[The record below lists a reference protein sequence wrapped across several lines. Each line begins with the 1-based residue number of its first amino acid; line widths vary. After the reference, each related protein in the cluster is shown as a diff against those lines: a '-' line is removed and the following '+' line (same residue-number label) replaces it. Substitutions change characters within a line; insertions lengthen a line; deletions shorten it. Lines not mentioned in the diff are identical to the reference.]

1 GVGYMPRH
9 MAQPLLASGQLVEK
23 VLPDEKLLSHCCLVW
38 RKDDNHKL
46 IEWMVNYLGSS
57 DQLYSDWLQA
67 K

>member
-1 GVGYMPRH
+1 
-9 MAQPLLASGQLVEK
+9 ASGQLVEK

>member
-1 GVGYMPRH
+1 
-9 MAQPLLASGQLVEK
+9 
-23 VLPDEKLLSHCCLVW
+23 
-38 RKDDNHKL
+38 HKL